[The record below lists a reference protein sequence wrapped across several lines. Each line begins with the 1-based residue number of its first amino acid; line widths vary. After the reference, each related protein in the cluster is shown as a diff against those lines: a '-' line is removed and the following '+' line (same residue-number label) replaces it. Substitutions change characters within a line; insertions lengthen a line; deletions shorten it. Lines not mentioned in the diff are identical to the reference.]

1 MVATKEQQKRCKD
14 SCEAARIKKKLKQ
27 QHEEELRAEVNKQ
40 IVEVGEDDDNEEE
53 LTSIGKG
60 GSRKT
65 GPMDQYV
72 HPIDPSIPLA
82 KNKFQQSINE
92 IIDKQRSFLVGQYL
106 TSRDEDEFDP
116 VTGISYGVLD
126 DAMGATEATNPRR
139 SARVRELHEVD
150 EFLSDG
156 EDESEHEYDMDEEIE
171 FESDD
176 DGVMSTKDIEDEEE
190 AQQP

>member
-1 MVATKEQQKRCKD
+1 M
-14 SCEAARIKKKLKQ
+14 
-27 QHEEELRAEVNKQ
+27 
-40 IVEVGEDDDNEEE
+40 
-53 LTSIGKG
+53 
-60 GSRKT
+60 
-65 GPMDQYV
+65 

-106 TSRDEDEFDP
+106 TSREEDEFDP
-116 VTGISYGVLD
+116 VTGIAYGVLD